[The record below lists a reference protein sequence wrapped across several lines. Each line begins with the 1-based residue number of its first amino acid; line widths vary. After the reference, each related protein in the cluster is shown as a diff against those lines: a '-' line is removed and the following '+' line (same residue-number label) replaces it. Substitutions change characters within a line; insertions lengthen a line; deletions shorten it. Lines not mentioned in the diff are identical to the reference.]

1 MTEPTGSS
9 GGPQDRHVGRRS
21 LIKGAAALVIGTISA
36 RGIYGVL
43 GDIVRPTPAEA
54 ATVTRRLQ
62 EQYLISQLEVIVDNS
77 VTLVIPP
84 VYNDVFT
91 ATLKPT
97 LTSASALKA
106 AKTRVEN
113 ALVKVESPYTDTAK
127 GLTIVV

>member
-1 MTEPTGSS
+1 MTEPTRSS

-21 LIKGAAALVIGTISA
+21 LLKGAAALGIGTVSA

-62 EQYLISQLEVIVDNS
+62 EQYLISQLEVIVDS
-77 VTLVIPP
+77 GQTVVIPP
-84 VYNDVFT
+84 IFNDVFT
-91 ATLKPT
+91 ATLKST
-97 LTSASALKA
+97 TTCTTSALKA

-113 ALVKVESPYTDTAK
+113 ALVKVE
-127 GLTIVV
+127 